1 MTNDEIIKALILN
14 NSDLVEEIVRSQLEQ
29 HLEYVKKD
37 MGSIEYGS
45 PVYALSLNPY
55 EDYMLLAERLKA
67 FEAVLEYF
75 TPIQD

>member
-14 NSDLVEEIVRSQLEQ
+14 NSDLVEEIVRSQLERQ
-29 HLEYVKKD
+29 IEYTQKD
-37 MGSIEYGS
+37 MENITNDI

-67 FEAVLEYF
+67 FETVLEYF

>member
-1 MTNDEIIKALILN
+1 MTNDEIIKALVLN
-14 NSDLVEEIVRSQLEQ
+14 NPDLVDEIVRSQLERQ
-29 HLEYVKKD
+29 IEYTQKD
-37 MGSIEYGS
+37 MANITNDI

>member
-29 HLEYVKKD
+29 HLKYVEKD

-45 PVYALSLNPY
+45 PVYALSLNPH

-67 FEAVLEYF
+67 FETVLEYF
-75 TPIQD
+75 TPIQG